1 MQYHAM
7 QFIGYITTITFM
19 IIRHK
24 KRINSKVTYKQK
36 VICDA
41 MNASNHRYDKSE
53 FGYNQL
59 TRIFVLALINTYF
72 VIVAMTIGAKM
83 LTKIQK
89 NFDT

>member
-1 MQYHAM
+1 MHQ
-7 QFIGYITTITFM
+7 TIDMTSL
-19 IIRHK
+19 
-24 KRINSKVTYKQK
+24 NL
-36 VICDA
+36 
-41 MNASNHRYDKSE
+41 
-53 FGYNQL
+53 NQL

>member
-1 MQYHAM
+1 
-7 QFIGYITTITFM
+7 
-19 IIRHK
+19 
-24 KRINSKVTYKQK
+24 
-36 VICDA
+36 